1 MRHLFFITLLLI
13 STGASAQI
21 PAAPIAEK
29 CEGRLSQELA
39 RKLAEHWIAAWNSHK
54 ADTIMALYTGD
65 FEMRS
70 HYILKN
76 ERISDPSGTLRGQA
90 KNRLR
95 WFGDGD
101 GNQTRWFDLIGVF
114 AGVRSI
120 AILYKTGNTEVVE
133 VEEFTSDCKIE
144 RSNAL
149 YGPPKA

>member
-1 MRHLFFITLLLI
+1 MRVFVLIALCLL
-13 STGASAQI
+13 
-21 PAAPIAEK
+21 PAAAWAQTAPLPAK
-29 CEGRLSQELA
+29 CEGRLDQSQA
-39 RKLAEHWIAAWNSHK
+39 RKLAEHWIAAWNSHT
-54 ADTIMALYTGD
+54 ADTIMALYTED

-70 HYILKN
+70 HYTLTN
-76 ERISDPSGTLRGQA
+76 PRISDPSGVLRGQA

-120 AILYKTGNTEVVE
+120 AIHYRTGNTEVIE
-133 VEEFTSDCKIE
+133 VEEFAPDCRIE

-149 YGPPKA
+149 YGAPKA

>member
-1 MRHLFFITLLLI
+1 MRFLVVIALLLI
-13 STGASAQI
+13 PASAWAQTSA
-21 PAAPIAEK
+21 PPIAEK
-29 CEGRLSQELA
+29 CEGRLSQALA
-39 RKLAEHWIAAWNSHK
+39 QELAEHWIAAWNSHK
-54 ADTIMALYTGD
+54 ADTIMALYTED

-70 HYILKN
+70 HYTLN
-76 ERISDPSGTLRGQA
+76 NPRISDPSGVLKGQA

-120 AILYKTGNTEVVE
+120 AIHYKTATAEVIE
-133 VEEFTSDCKIE
+133 VEEFAPDCKIE

-149 YGPPKA
+149 YGPPKV

>member
-1 MRHLFFITLLLI
+1 MRVFVFIAMLLLP
-13 STGASAQI
+13 TGAWAQT
-21 PAAPIAEK
+21 APIQEK
-29 CEGRLSQELA
+29 CEGHLSQALA

-54 ADTIMALYTGD
+54 ADTIMALYTED

-70 HYILKN
+70 HYTLTN
-76 ERISDPSGTLRGQA
+76 PRISDPSGVLRGQA

-101 GNQTRWFDLIGVF
+101 GNQTRWFDLVGVF

-120 AILYKTGNTEVVE
+120 AIHYKTAASTEVIE
-133 VEEFTSDCKIE
+133 VEEFAPDCRIE

-149 YGPPKA
+149 YGPPKV